1 MKFQEDKHTS
11 QNLVR
16 VTKMK
21 REKNKTRKLAM
32 KKERLQETAQKYK
45 VQETG
50 MNNSMKAKWITWREW
65 RDSQLSSVQFS
76 SVQSLSRAQLFAIP
90 WIVAL
95 EASLFITYS
104 WNLFRLIPI
113 VSAMPFSHLI
123 LCHALLFL
131 SPIPPSIRVFSSES
145 KVHSLRDFRLCSKWS
160 QGLPTH

>member
-50 MNNSMKAKWITWREW
+50 MNNSMKAKWIT
-65 RDSQLSSVQFS
+65 
-76 SVQSLSRAQLFAIP
+76 
-90 WIVAL
+90 
-95 EASLFITYS
+95 
-104 WNLFRLIPI
+104 
-113 VSAMPFSHLI
+113 
-123 LCHALLFL
+123 
-131 SPIPPSIRVFSSES
+131 
-145 KVHSLRDFRLCSKWS
+145 
-160 QGLPTH
+160 